1 MAKLYFRYST
11 MAAGKSLDL
20 LKVSYNYKEKNQ
32 DVLLFTSYL
41 DDRYGDG
48 LIKSRVGLEE
58 KASVINAK
66 LDIYD
71 HVKNL
76 REWPDCILIDEA
88 QFLTKEHI
96 MQITNVVDKLNV
108 PLICYGL
115 RSDYRAEPFEGSI
128 YLMLY
133 ADIIEELKT
142 ICKCGKK
149 ASMNLRVVD
158 DVPVF
163 EGEQIAIGGNE
174 SYIAVCRKHY
184 KLAIKEKAY
193 YERKHDQ

>member
-32 DVLLFTSYL
+32 DVILFTSYL

-58 KASVINAK
+58 SATVINEK
-66 LDIYD
+66 FDIYN

-88 QFLTKEHI
+88 QFLKKEHI
-96 MQITNVVDKLNV
+96 IQITDIVDKLNV
-108 PLICYGL
+108 PVICYGL
-115 RSDYRAEPFEGSI
+115 RSDYRAEPFEGST

-133 ADIIEELKT
+133 ADTIEELKT

-158 DVPVF
+158 GVPVF

-184 KLAIKEKAY
+184 KLAIEERIYSEKEN
-193 YERKHDQ
+193 E

>member
-32 DVLLFTSYL
+32 DVILFTSYL

-48 LIKSRVGLEE
+48 LIKSRVGLQE
-58 KASVINAK
+58 KATIINEK

-88 QFLTKEHI
+88 QFLKKEHI
-96 MQITNVVDKLNV
+96 LQITDIIDKLNV
-108 PLICYGL
+108 PVICYGL

-193 YERKHDQ
+193 SEREHDQ

>member
-71 HVKNL
+71 HVENL
-76 REWPDCILIDEA
+76 REWPECILIDEA

-108 PLICYGL
+108 PVICYGL

-158 DVPVF
+158 DVPGF

>member
-32 DVLLFTSYL
+32 DVILFTSYL

-48 LIKSRVGLEE
+48 LIKSRVGLQE
-58 KASVINAK
+58 KATIINEK

-88 QFLTKEHI
+88 QFLKKEHI
-96 MQITNVVDKLNV
+96 IQITDVIDKLNV
-108 PLICYGL
+108 PVICYGL

-193 YERKHDQ
+193 SEREHDQ

>member
-58 KASVINAK
+58 KASIINEK

-108 PLICYGL
+108 PVICYGL

>member
-20 LKVSYNYKEKNQ
+20 LKVAYNYKEKNQ

-58 KASVINAK
+58 KASVINEK

-96 MQITNVVDKLNV
+96 LQITNVVDKLNV
-108 PLICYGL
+108 PVICYGL

-163 EGEQIAIGGNE
+163 EGEQVAIGGNE

-193 YERKHDQ
+193 SERKHGQ

>member
-1 MAKLYFRYST
+1 

-108 PLICYGL
+108 PVICYGL